1 MIKILKANN
10 KNYLLNINRFLNY
23 RRSRNRFNNSIVK
36 KILHDVKKNK
46 KKALLKYEKK
56 FSNNSKINVNSTEIN
71 QSIKKL
77 NPKIKSSID
86 FAYKRIFDFHKKQK
100 IKNIRYFDKY
110 RNLIQYKNV
119 PLNSVGIYVP
129 ANLPSSLLMN
139 AIPGKIAKVK
149 RIVLANP
156 RVNGKLNPAVMYAA
170 KKLGIKEILSIGG
183 AQAIASLCYI
193 QNVDKI
199 IGPGNNFVSQA
210 KLSLFGDIGT
220 ESMIAG
226 PSEICIIADKNT
238 NINQIATSLVGQAE
252 HDENSQCILITKDKL
267 LIKKVIKKINIL
279 LKKIPRKLIALKSLR
294 KNGLIIYVSDDSKV
308 SKIVN
313 LISPEHLEINVN
325 RPNKYLKKIFNS
337 GSICVGKYSAMA
349 ASDYTV
355 GTNHVLPTS
364 GSAKFS
370 SGLNVAEFYK
380 KISQIKLSKKGI
392 EVIGKKAINLA
403 EYENLHGHAE
413 SIKSRMEK

>member
-36 KILHDVKKNK
+36 KILYDVKKNK
-46 KKALLKYEKK
+46 QKALIKYERK
-56 FSNNSKINVNSTEIN
+56 FSNNSKINVNSAEIN

-139 AIPGKIAKVK
+139 AIPAKIAKVK
-149 RIVLANP
+149 RVVLANP

-170 KKLGIKEILSIGG
+170 RKLGIKEILSIGG

-210 KLSLFGDIGT
+210 KLSLFGDVGI

-226 PSEICIIADKNT
+226 PSEICVIADKNT
-238 NINQIATSLVGQAE
+238 NINEIATSLVGQAE

-267 LIKKVIKKINIL
+267 LIKKVINKINIL
-279 LKKIPRKLIALKSLR
+279 LKRIPRKLIALKSLR
-294 KNGLIIYVSDDSKV
+294 RNGLIIYVSKDSKIP
-308 SKIVN
+308 KIVN
-313 LISPEHLEINVN
+313 LISPEHLEINVIS
-325 RPNKYLKKIFNS
+325 PNKYLKKIFNV

-370 SGLNVAEFYK
+370 SGLNVGEFYK

-403 EYENLHGHAE
+403 EYENLHGHVE

>member
-10 KNYLLNINRFLNY
+10 KNYLLNINKFLNY

-36 KILHDVKKNK
+36 KILYDVKKNK
-46 KKALLKYEKK
+46 QKALIKYERK
-56 FSNNSKINVNSTEIN
+56 FSNNSKINVNSAEIN

-100 IKNIRYFDKY
+100 IKSIRYFDKY

-139 AIPGKIAKVK
+139 AIPAKIAKVK
-149 RIVLANP
+149 RVVLANP

-170 KKLGIKEILSIGG
+170 RKLGIKEILSIGG

-210 KLSLFGDIGT
+210 KLSLFGDVGT

-226 PSEICIIADKNT
+226 PSEICVIADKST
-238 NINQIATSLVGQAE
+238 NINEISTSLVGQAE

-267 LIKKVIKKINIL
+267 LIKRVINKIKIL
-279 LKKIPRKLIALKSLR
+279 LKRIPRKPIVLKSLR
-294 KNGLIIYVSDDSKV
+294 RNGLIIYVSKDSKIP
-308 SKIVN
+308 KIVN
-313 LISPEHLEINVN
+313 LISPEHLEINVT
-325 RPNKYLKKIFNS
+325 RPNKYLKKIFNV

-370 SGLNVAEFYK
+370 SGLNVGEFYK

-403 EYENLHGHAE
+403 EYENLHGHVE

>member
-36 KILHDVKKNK
+36 KILYDVKKNK
-46 KKALLKYEKK
+46 QKALIKYERK
-56 FSNNSKINVNSTEIN
+56 FSNNSKINVNSAEIN

-139 AIPGKIAKVK
+139 AIPAKIAKVK
-149 RIVLANP
+149 RVVLANP

-170 KKLGIKEILSIGG
+170 RKLGIKEILSIGG

-210 KLSLFGDIGT
+210 KLSLFGDVGT

-226 PSEICIIADKNT
+226 PSEICVIADKNT
-238 NINQIATSLVGQAE
+238 NINEISTSLVGQAE

-267 LIKKVIKKINIL
+267 LIKKVINRINIL
-279 LKKIPRKLIALKSLR
+279 LKRIPRKLIALKSLR
-294 KNGLIIYVSDDSKV
+294 RNGLIIYVSKDSKIP
-308 SKIVN
+308 KIVN
-313 LISPEHLEINVN
+313 LISPEHLEINVI
-325 RPNKYLKKIFNS
+325 RPNKYLKKIFNV

-355 GTNHVLPTS
+355 GINHVLPTS

-370 SGLNVAEFYK
+370 SGLNVGEFYK

-403 EYENLHGHAE
+403 EYENLHGHVE

>member
-36 KILHDVKKNK
+36 KILYDVKKNK
-46 KKALLKYEKK
+46 QKALIKYERK

-139 AIPGKIAKVK
+139 AIPAKIAKVK
-149 RIVLANP
+149 RVVLANP

-170 KKLGIKEILSIGG
+170 RKLGIKEILSIGG

-210 KLSLFGDIGT
+210 KLSLFGDVGT

-226 PSEICIIADKNT
+226 PSEICVIADKNT
-238 NINQIATSLVGQAE
+238 NINEISTSLVGQAE

-267 LIKKVIKKINIL
+267 LIKKVINRINIL
-279 LKKIPRKLIALKSLR
+279 LKRIPRKLIALKSLR
-294 KNGLIIYVSDDSKV
+294 RNGLIIYVSKDSKIP
-308 SKIVN
+308 KIVN
-313 LISPEHLEINVN
+313 LISPEHLEINVI
-325 RPNKYLKKIFNS
+325 RPNKYLKKIFNV

-355 GTNHVLPTS
+355 GINHVLPTS

-370 SGLNVAEFYK
+370 SGLNVGEFYK

-403 EYENLHGHAE
+403 EYENLHGHVE

>member
-36 KILHDVKKNK
+36 KILYDVKKNK
-46 KKALLKYEKK
+46 QKALIKYERK
-56 FSNNSKINVNSTEIN
+56 FSNNSKINVNSAEIN

-77 NPKIKSSID
+77 SPKIKSSID

-139 AIPGKIAKVK
+139 AIPAKIAKVK
-149 RIVLANP
+149 RVVLANP

-170 KKLGIKEILSIGG
+170 RKLGIKEILSIGG

-210 KLSLFGDIGT
+210 KLSLFGDVGT

-226 PSEICIIADKNT
+226 PSEICVIADKNT
-238 NINQIATSLVGQAE
+238 NINEISTSLVGQAE

-267 LIKKVIKKINIL
+267 LIKKVINRINIL
-279 LKKIPRKLIALKSLR
+279 LKRIPRKLIALKSLR
-294 KNGLIIYVSDDSKV
+294 RNGLIIYVSKDSKIP
-308 SKIVN
+308 KIVN
-313 LISPEHLEINVN
+313 LISPEHLEINVI
-325 RPNKYLKKIFNS
+325 RPNKYLKKIFNV

-355 GTNHVLPTS
+355 GINHVLPTS

-370 SGLNVAEFYK
+370 SGLNVGEFYK

-403 EYENLHGHAE
+403 EYENLHGHVE

>member
-10 KNYLLNINRFLNY
+10 KNYLLNINKFLNY

-36 KILHDVKKNK
+36 KILYDVKKNK
-46 KKALLKYEKK
+46 QKALIKYERK
-56 FSNNSKINVNSTEIN
+56 FSNNSKINVNSAEIN

-139 AIPGKIAKVK
+139 AIPAKIAKVK
-149 RIVLANP
+149 RVVLANP

-170 KKLGIKEILSIGG
+170 RKLGIKEILSIGG

-210 KLSLFGDIGT
+210 KLSLFGDVGT

-226 PSEICIIADKNT
+226 PSEICVIADKNT
-238 NINQIATSLVGQAE
+238 NINEISTSLVGQAE

-267 LIKKVIKKINIL
+267 LIKKVINKINIL
-279 LKKIPRKLIALKSLR
+279 LKRIPRKLIALKSLR
-294 KNGLIIYVSDDSKV
+294 RNGLIIYVSKDSKIP
-308 SKIVN
+308 KIVN
-313 LISPEHLEINVN
+313 LISPEHLEINVI
-325 RPNKYLKKIFNS
+325 RPNKYLKKIFNV

-355 GTNHVLPTS
+355 GINHVLPTS

-370 SGLNVAEFYK
+370 SGLNVGEFYK

-403 EYENLHGHAE
+403 EYENLHGHVE

>member
-10 KNYLLNINRFLNY
+10 KNYLLNINKFLNY

-36 KILHDVKKNK
+36 KILYDVKKNK
-46 KKALLKYEKK
+46 QKALIKYERE
-56 FSNNSKINVNSTEIN
+56 FSNNSKINVNSAEIN

-139 AIPGKIAKVK
+139 AIPAKIAKVK
-149 RIVLANP
+149 RVVLANP

-170 KKLGIKEILSIGG
+170 RKLGIKEILSIGG

-210 KLSLFGDIGT
+210 KLSLFGDVGT

-226 PSEICIIADKNT
+226 PSEICVIADKNT
-238 NINQIATSLVGQAE
+238 NINEISTSLVGQAE

-267 LIKKVIKKINIL
+267 LIKKVINKINIL
-279 LKKIPRKLIALKSLR
+279 LKRIPRKLIALKSLR
-294 KNGLIIYVSDDSKV
+294 RNGLIIYVSKDSKIP
-308 SKIVN
+308 KIVN
-313 LISPEHLEINVN
+313 LISPEHLEINVIS
-325 RPNKYLKKIFNS
+325 PNKYLKKIFNV

-370 SGLNVAEFYK
+370 SGLNVGEFYK

-403 EYENLHGHAE
+403 EYENLHGHVE

>member
-10 KNYLLNINRFLNY
+10 KNYLLNINKFLNY

-36 KILHDVKKNK
+36 KILYDVKKNK
-46 KKALLKYEKK
+46 QKALIKYERK
-56 FSNNSKINVNSTEIN
+56 FSNNSKINVNSAEIN

-139 AIPGKIAKVK
+139 AIPAKIAKVK
-149 RIVLANP
+149 RVVLANP

-170 KKLGIKEILSIGG
+170 RKLGIKEILSIGG

-210 KLSLFGDIGT
+210 KLSLFGVVGT

-226 PSEICIIADKNT
+226 PSEICVIADKNT
-238 NINQIATSLVGQAE
+238 NINEISTSLVGQAE

-267 LIKKVIKKINIL
+267 LIKKVINKIKIL
-279 LKKIPRKLIALKSLR
+279 LKRIPRKPIVLKSLR
-294 KNGLIIYVSDDSKV
+294 RNGLIIYVSKDSKIP
-308 SKIVN
+308 KIVN
-313 LISPEHLEINVN
+313 LISPEHLEINVV
-325 RPNKYLKKIFNS
+325 RPNKYLKKIFNV

-370 SGLNVAEFYK
+370 SGLNVGEFYK

-403 EYENLHGHAE
+403 EYENLHGHVE

>member
-10 KNYLLNINRFLNY
+10 KNYLLNINKFLNY

-36 KILHDVKKNK
+36 KILYDVKKNK
-46 KKALLKYEKK
+46 QKALIKYERK
-56 FSNNSKINVNSTEIN
+56 FSNNSKINVNSAEIN

-100 IKNIRYFDKY
+100 IKSIRYFDKY

-139 AIPGKIAKVK
+139 AIPAKIAKVK
-149 RIVLANP
+149 RVVLANP

-170 KKLGIKEILSIGG
+170 RKLGIKEILSIGG

-210 KLSLFGDIGT
+210 KLSLFGDVGT

-226 PSEICIIADKNT
+226 PSEICVIADKNT
-238 NINQIATSLVGQAE
+238 NINEISTSLVGQAE

-267 LIKKVIKKINIL
+267 LIKKVINKIKIL
-279 LKKIPRKLIALKSLR
+279 LKRIPRKPIVLKSLR
-294 KNGLIIYVSDDSKV
+294 RNGLIIYVSKDSKIP
-308 SKIVN
+308 KIVN
-313 LISPEHLEINVN
+313 LISPEHLEINVIS
-325 RPNKYLKKIFNS
+325 PNKYLKKIFNV

-370 SGLNVAEFYK
+370 SGLNVGEFYK

-403 EYENLHGHAE
+403 EYENLHGHVE

>member
-10 KNYLLNINRFLNY
+10 KNYLLNINKFLNY

-36 KILHDVKKNK
+36 KILYDVKKNK
-46 KKALLKYEKK
+46 QKALIKYERK
-56 FSNNSKINVNSTEIN
+56 FSNNSKINVNSAEIN

-139 AIPGKIAKVK
+139 AIPAKIAKVK
-149 RIVLANP
+149 RVVLANP

-170 KKLGIKEILSIGG
+170 RKLGIKEILSIGG

-210 KLSLFGDIGT
+210 KLSLFGDVGT
-220 ESMIAG
+220 ERMIAG
-226 PSEICIIADKNT
+226 PSEICVIADKNT
-238 NINQIATSLVGQAE
+238 NINEISTSLVGQAE

-267 LIKKVIKKINIL
+267 LIKRVINKINIL
-279 LKKIPRKLIALKSLR
+279 LKRIPRKLIALKSLR
-294 KNGLIIYVSDDSKV
+294 RNGLIIYVSKDSKIP
-308 SKIVN
+308 KIVN
-313 LISPEHLEINVN
+313 LISPEHLEINVV
-325 RPNKYLKKIFNS
+325 RPNKYLKKIFNV

-355 GTNHVLPTS
+355 GINHVLPTS

-370 SGLNVAEFYK
+370 SGLNVGEFYK

-403 EYENLHGHAE
+403 EYENLHGHVE

>member
-10 KNYLLNINRFLNY
+10 KNYLLNINKFLNY

-46 KKALLKYEKK
+46 QKALIKYERK

-100 IKNIRYFDKY
+100 IKSIRYFDKY

-139 AIPGKIAKVK
+139 AIPAKIAKVK
-149 RIVLANP
+149 RVVLANP

-170 KKLGIKEILSIGG
+170 RKLGIKEILSIGG

-210 KLSLFGDIGT
+210 KLSLFGDVGT

-226 PSEICIIADKNT
+226 PSEICVIADKNT
-238 NINQIATSLVGQAE
+238 NINEISTSLVGQAE

-267 LIKKVIKKINIL
+267 LIKKVINKINIL
-279 LKKIPRKLIALKSLR
+279 LKRIPRKLIALKSLR
-294 KNGLIIYVSDDSKV
+294 RNGLIIYVSKDSKIP
-308 SKIVN
+308 KIVN
-313 LISPEHLEINVN
+313 LISPEHLEINVT
-325 RPNKYLKKIFNS
+325 RPNKYLKKIFNV

-370 SGLNVAEFYK
+370 SGLNVGEFYK

-403 EYENLHGHAE
+403 EYENLHGHVE

>member
-36 KILHDVKKNK
+36 KILYDVKKNK

-139 AIPGKIAKVK
+139 AIPAKIAKVK
-149 RIVLANP
+149 RVVLANP

-170 KKLGIKEILSIGG
+170 RKLGIKEILSIGG

-210 KLSLFGDIGT
+210 KLSLFGDVGT

-226 PSEICIIADKNT
+226 PSEICVIADKNT
-238 NINQIATSLVGQAE
+238 NINEISTSLVGQAE

-267 LIKKVIKKINIL
+267 LIKKVINRINIL
-279 LKKIPRKLIALKSLR
+279 LKRIPRKLIALKSLR
-294 KNGLIIYVSDDSKV
+294 RNGLIIYVSKDSKIP
-308 SKIVN
+308 KIVN
-313 LISPEHLEINVN
+313 LISPEHLEINVI
-325 RPNKYLKKIFNS
+325 RPNKYLKKIFNV

-370 SGLNVAEFYK
+370 SGLNVGEFYK

-403 EYENLHGHAE
+403 EYENLHGHVE